1 MPHIHEKIDWCVGVY
16 IVHNHKVLI
25 RKHDKYGKWIHVG
38 GHVELDETP
47 TAAAKRECYEEVGLT
62 IKLYGEDTTLE
73 LADDIESHELVVPAF
88 MNIHRISPTH
98 QHIDLIYF
106 ATSETEAVVPENPHD
121 EWVWLTLREVRR
133 HPHLGEKI
141 RHYAATALCTICV

>member
-47 TAAAKRECYEEVGLT
+47 TSAAKRECYEEVGLT

-133 HPHLGEKI
+133 HPHLSEKI